1 MTDQPEGQP
10 AALPEEPPQE
20 RPPDVELRDGV
31 PPLTN
36 TPDGLASACAA
47 LRAGSGPVAVDAER
61 ASGFRYGQRAY
72 LLQFNREGS
81 GSWIIDPVAF
91 TDLTELQ
98 TSLSGVEWVLHAA
111 SQDLPCLRD
120 IGLVPDRIFDT
131 ELAARLLGRDRVGLG
146 PLVESELRLYLAK
159 GHGAADWSTR
169 PLPEDWMRYAALDV
183 EVLIELRDLLAAELQ
198 ASGKAEWAAEEF
210 EAVRTSP
217 PASPRQDPW
226 RRTSGL
232 HRVRTRRALAVVQAL
247 WEARDD
253 IAQQRDMSPGRI
265 LPDTAI
271 VAVALALPG
280 TSADMLALPEF
291 SRAHAQR
298 YARRWWAAVEQAMQV
313 PEADLPAHT
322 LSGDGPPPPRV
333 WAERDPDAAARLT
346 NARACLSGIAETIN
360 MPIEN
365 LLTPDTL
372 RRLAWRPPET
382 ISDETV
388 ADALR
393 HAGARSWQVA
403 QITPR
408 LTIALRSTAQES

>member
-1 MTDQPEGQP
+1 
-10 AALPEEPPQE
+10 
-20 RPPDVELRDGV
+20 
-31 PPLTN
+31 
-36 TPDGLASACAA
+36 
-47 LRAGSGPVAVDAER
+47 
-61 ASGFRYGQRAY
+61 
-72 LLQFNREGS
+72 
-81 GSWIIDPVAF
+81 
-91 TDLTELQ
+91 
-98 TSLSGVEWVLHAA
+98 
-111 SQDLPCLRD
+111 
-120 IGLVPDRIFDT
+120 
-131 ELAARLLGRDRVGLG
+131 
-146 PLVESELRLYLAK
+146 
-159 GHGAADWSTR
+159 
-169 PLPEDWMRYAALDV
+169 
-183 EVLIELRDLLAAELQ
+183 
-198 ASGKAEWAAEEF
+198 
-210 EAVRTSP
+210 
-217 PASPRQDPW
+217 
-226 RRTSGL
+226 
-232 HRVRTRRALAVVQAL
+232 
-247 WEARDD
+247 
-253 IAQQRDMSPGRI
+253 
-265 LPDTAI
+265 
-271 VAVALALPG
+271 
-280 TSADMLALPEF
+280 MLALPEF

-403 QITPR
+403 QITSR